1 MSHKGI
7 LSDIDAP
14 TAENRGTLYMWMREV
29 IAITQPKIFIAE
41 NNEFDSSNHK
51 NSSYDGWYLSRFA
64 CGDRGYSVI
73 SF

>member
-1 MSHKGI
+1 MHQSPAGVGTQSRKAGGGI
-7 LSDIDAP
+7 
-14 TAENRGTLYMWMREV
+14 RGIYRTG
-29 IAITQPKIFIAE
+29 IHFQPFRKIFIAE